1 MVTYWDDDYPLLL
14 KKIYDAPV
22 LLYIKGEPLKEKEDC
37 VAIVGTRRF
46 TPYGKS
52 ATQTIAK
59 DLASRNI
66 AVVSSLAR
74 GIDTIAH
81 KTAVQTGG
89 RTLAVLGSGLDVIY
103 PGENRRLAEDICQK
117 GTLISEFPLGTQP
130 DRGNFPRRNRIISG
144 LSHATVVAE
153 AGNRSGAILTALNAV
168 DQNRDVF
175 AVPGRIND
183 LQSVGANRLIRNG
196 ATPVS
201 SGAEIIRDIN
211 PRLFHPLQPVKKSI
225 FIELTDQEQLILE
238 VLGQDPV
245 HINALAQSV
254 DMDITSLLEILVKLE
269 LKNAVQQIGRK
280 QLVRA

>member
-1 MVTYWDDDYPLLL
+1 MWPLWEHGDLHPMEKVQHKPL
-14 KKIYDAPV
+14 RKTWHPGILPWSAAWPGV
-22 LLYIKGEPLKEKEDC
+22 LTPLPIKQE
-37 VAIVGTRRF
+37 
-46 TPYGKS
+46 
-52 ATQTIAK
+52 
-59 DLASRNI
+59 
-66 AVVSSLAR
+66 
-74 GIDTIAH
+74 
-81 KTAVQTGG
+81 QTGG

-175 AVPGRIND
+175 AVSGRIND
-183 LQSVGANRLIRNG
+183 PQSVGANRLICNG

-201 SGAEIIRDIN
+201 SGAEIIREIN

-225 FIELTDQEQLILE
+225 SIKLMDQ
-238 VLGQDPV
+238 
-245 HINALAQSV
+245 AQ
-254 DMDITSLLEILVKLE
+254 
-269 LKNAVQQIGRK
+269 
-280 QLVRA
+280 

>member
-22 LLYIKGEPLKEKEDC
+22 LLYIKGEPLKEKEDY

-66 AVVSSLAR
+66 AVVSGLAR

-103 PGENRRLAEDICQK
+103 PGENRRLAEDIFQK

-153 AGNRSGAILTALNAV
+153 AGNRSGVILTALNAV

-183 LQSVGANRLIRNG
+183 PQSVGANRLIRNG

-225 FIELTDQEQLILE
+225 SIKLTDQEQLILE

-245 HINALAQSV
+245 HIDALAQSV
-254 DMDITSLLEILVKLE
+254 DMDITSLLEFLLILE
-269 LKNAVQQIGRK
+269 LKNAVQQIGGK
-280 QLVRA
+280 QFVRA

>member
-1 MVTYWDDDYPLLL
+1 M
-14 KKIYDAPV
+14 
-22 LLYIKGEPLKEKEDC
+22 
-37 VAIVGTRRF
+37 
-46 TPYGKS
+46 
-52 ATQTIAK
+52 
-59 DLASRNI
+59 
-66 AVVSSLAR
+66 
-74 GIDTIAH
+74 
-81 KTAVQTGG
+81 
-89 RTLAVLGSGLDVIY
+89 IY

-153 AGNRSGAILTALNAV
+153 AGNKSGAILTALNAV

-201 SGAEIIRDIN
+201 CGAEIIREIN

-225 FIELTDQEQLILE
+225 SIELTDQEQMILE

-245 HINALAQSV
+245 HIDALAHSV
-254 DMDITSLLEILVKLE
+254 DMDIKSLLEILLKLE
-269 LKNAVQQIGRK
+269 LKNVVQQIGGK
-280 QLVRA
+280 QFVRA

>member
-117 GTLISEFPLGTQP
+117 GSLISEFPLGTQP

-183 LQSVGANRLIRNG
+183 PQSVGANRLIRNG

-201 SGAEIIRDIN
+201 SGAEIIREIN

-225 FIELTDQEQLILE
+225 SIKLTDQAQWILE

-269 LKNAVQQIGRK
+269 LKNAVQQIGGK
-280 QLVRA
+280 QFVRA

>member
-1 MVTYWDDDYPLLL
+1 M
-14 KKIYDAPV
+14 
-22 LLYIKGEPLKEKEDC
+22 
-37 VAIVGTRRF
+37 
-46 TPYGKS
+46 
-52 ATQTIAK
+52 
-59 DLASRNI
+59 
-66 AVVSSLAR
+66 
-74 GIDTIAH
+74 
-81 KTAVQTGG
+81 
-89 RTLAVLGSGLDVIY
+89 LGSGLDVIY

-183 LQSVGANRLIRNG
+183 PQSVGANRLIHNE

-201 SGAEIIRDIN
+201 SGAEIIREIN

-225 FIELTDQEQLILE
+225 SIELTDQEQLILK

-245 HINALAQSV
+245 HIDALAHSV
-254 DMDITSLLEILVKLE
+254 NMDITSLLEILLKLE
-269 LKNAVQQIGRK
+269 QKKPCSRSAESRLYGPRVLISIFASIYNW
-280 QLVRA
+280 

>member
-103 PGENRRLAEDICQK
+103 PGENRRLAEDICPK

-175 AVPGRIND
+175 AVSGRIND
-183 LQSVGANRLIRNG
+183 PQSVGANRLIRNG

-201 SGAEIIRDIN
+201 SGAEIIREIN

-225 FIELTDQEQLILE
+225 SIKLTDQEQLILE
-238 VLGQDPV
+238 VLRQDPV
-245 HINALAQSV
+245 HIDALDQSV

-269 LKNAVQQIGRK
+269 LKNAVQQMGGK
-280 QLVRA
+280 QFVRA